1 MDEDKIKT
9 LKEFDQFLVENY
21 INQVIAA
28 DRLSCIVGVLIDIK
42 PACIIDFT
50 EYDTEKMPLKTFEK
64 FLKKLG
70 LEFIY
75 EKTNLKKDF
84 EVSFTHTYFISK
96 KNEVARML
104 VDAER
109 ELYDH
114 FSTDEPNAPVIKMIH
129 RKIGRLL
136 GYPETATDW
145 FLIRLEKMD
154 LNEIDEDEINKDLQ
168 KYHHYIHSRMNGD
181 EEFEEYDK
189 PIHEAME
196 KYTPLSAK
204 IMREDSGEKRWLP

>member
-1 MDEDKIKT
+1 MDTERIKV
-9 LKEFDQFLVENY
+9 LDLFDHFLVNSCARPF
-21 INQVIAA
+21 VAA
-28 DRLSCIVGVLIDIK
+28 DRLSCIMGVLIDVK
-42 PACIIDFT
+42 PACMIDFT
-50 EYDTEKMPLKTFEK
+50 EADTENMDLTIFES
-64 FLKKLG
+64 FLKSLG

-75 EKTNLKKDF
+75 EKTELSPDV
-84 EVSFTHTYFISK
+84 EPTFTHTYFISK
-96 KNEVARML
+96 KKRFATML
-104 VDAER
+104 QEAEH

-114 FSTDEPNAPVIKMIH
+114 FNTDEPNAPIIKVIH

-145 FLIRLEKMD
+145 FLVRQEKIDLE
-154 LNEIDEDEINKDLQ
+154 EIDDDEIYKDLQ
-168 KYHHYIHSRMNGD
+168 KYYHFIHSRNNGE

-204 IMREDSGEKRWLP
+204 LMRDNAKEKRWL

>member
-1 MDEDKIKT
+1 MDSEKEKV
-9 LKEFDQFLVENY
+9 LKEFDQFLTNSCARPT
-21 INQVIAA
+21 IAA

-42 PACIIDFT
+42 PACVIDFNPI
-50 EYDTEKMPLKTFEK
+50 DAKDMSLKEFEN

-70 LEFIY
+70 LEYIY
-75 EKTNLKKDF
+75 EKTDLNTDF
-84 EVSFTHTYFISK
+84 DIKFTHTYFISK
-96 KNEVARML
+96 EKETAELL

-114 FSTDEPNAPVIKMIH
+114 FSTDEPNSPVIKIIH

-145 FLIRLEKMD
+145 FLVRCEKMD
-154 LNEIDEDEINKDLQ
+154 AGEMADDEVFKDLQ
-168 KYHHYIHSRMNGD
+168 KFHHFIHSRNNSE
-181 EEFEEYDK
+181 EEFEEYDR

-196 KYTPLSAK
+196 KFTPISAK
-204 IMREDSGEKRWLP
+204 LMREESGDKRWL